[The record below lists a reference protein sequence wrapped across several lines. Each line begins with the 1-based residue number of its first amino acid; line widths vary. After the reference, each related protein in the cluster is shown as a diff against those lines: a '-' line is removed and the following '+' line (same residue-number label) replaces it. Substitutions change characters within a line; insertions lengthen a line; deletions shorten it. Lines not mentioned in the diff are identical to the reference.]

1 MEQIGHRT
9 ESVTNISS
17 IGNTKEIS
25 NTNHLTVLAPEE
37 TKN

>member
-1 MEQIGHRT
+1 MEQIGLQT
-9 ESVTNISS
+9 ESATNISS